1 MWRNICYSKVCHL
14 EGRLGCP
21 IQIVYELLN
30 DQPNQVFN
38 VLGENIVEK
47 MQPVLFFFI
56 NVRKIKGAIKNRQ
69 SRDTGNEHWK
79 HERRQ
84 SIVYFEKPE
93 KPVIYYTPS
102 FFLIIK
108 LFWIVSPI
116 FRWAMHAFIYSI
128 SKNVR

>member
-1 MWRNICYSKVCHL
+1 
-14 EGRLGCP
+14 
-21 IQIVYELLN
+21 
-30 DQPNQVFN
+30 
-38 VLGENIVEK
+38 

-79 HERRQ
+79 HEKRQ

-102 FFLIIK
+102 FFFNYKVILNCQPNIQVSDARIY
-108 LFWIVSPI
+108 LF
-116 FRWAMHAFIYSI
+116 
-128 SKNVR
+128 N